1 MLVPPDGLRPPDSE
15 AFMRTNSAVLIL
27 VALIVVTCGFVP
39 AASAQSP
46 STTQS
51 VAAGTDAAQVQ
62 AFLATLQDALAM
74 ENHLRVASL
83 IKYPL
88 EAWADG
94 QTLKIRS
101 NSDLLTHYRQI
112 FDPSL
117 RRLIAE
123 GRVDSLVI
131 SADGVALDGGRLCLK
146 AGDKNR
152 ALKIVKIG
160 EPVTT
165 R

>member
-1 MLVPPDGLRPPDSE
+1 
-15 AFMRTNSAVLIL
+15 
-27 VALIVVTCGFVP
+27 VP

-46 STTQS
+46 STTQA
-51 VAAGTDAAQVQ
+51 VAAGTDAARAQ
-62 AFLATLQDALAM
+62 AFLATLQDALTM

-83 IKYPL
+83 VKYPL

-101 NSDLLTHYRQI
+101 SSDLLAHYRDI

-123 GRVDSLVI
+123 VRVDARAI
-131 SADGVALDGGRLCLK
+131 GADGVVLDGGRLCLR
-146 AGDKNR
+146 AGDKGR

-160 EPVTT
+160 EPVTAK
-165 R
+165 